1 MAKIPLKDYA
11 EKIGKSRTSCYNK
24 YKRGGFQSA
33 VKLGRDIWIDE
44 DEPFLDDRITSGKY
58 IGFRKKLRTKRIPS
72 QGGDPARKKI
82 K

>member
-44 DEPFLDDRITSGKY
+44 NEPFLDARVTSGRY
-58 IGFRKKLRTKRIPS
+58 VGFRKGYAEWRRIRS
-72 QGGDPARKKI
+72 GDLQEK
-82 K
+82 